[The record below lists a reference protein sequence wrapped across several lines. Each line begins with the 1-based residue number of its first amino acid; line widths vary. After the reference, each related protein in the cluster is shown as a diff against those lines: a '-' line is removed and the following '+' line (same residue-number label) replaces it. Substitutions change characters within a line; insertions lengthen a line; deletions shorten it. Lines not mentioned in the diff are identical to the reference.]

1 MSLELY
7 IITLFFNTSGI
18 CILYCLVQRPYYCH
32 DDDVRNV
39 IIWENRSADEC
50 ACTAY
55 VTFKDAYAV
64 ETAVLLSVS
73 HQSTFCKETMI
84 VNWMI

>member
-1 MSLELY
+1 MLLMLDS
-7 IITLFFNTSGI
+7 S
-18 CILYCLVQRPYYCH
+18 H
-32 DDDVRNV
+32 
-39 IIWENRSADEC
+39 IWEHRSADEC

-73 HQSTFCKETMI
+73 SHSTFCKET
-84 VNWMI
+84 VNVNLVTWVFDNTDVI